1 MLQTIVTSSYISV
14 QGEFV
19 KTMADGKIMIRVGR
33 ARYVGNPIG
42 DVRPSQPNLALA
54 N

>member
-19 KTMADGKIMIRVGR
+19 KMMADGQIMIRVGR
-33 ARYVGNPIG
+33 ERYVGNPISS
-42 DVRPSQPNLALA
+42 VPYSRKHLTLA